1 MHRKVK
7 KTKEI
12 APVYETNPI
21 TANKTEKSGNVYNK
35 TKQNAEYAREWS
47 KENKL

>member
-12 APVYETNPI
+12 APVYETNPV
-21 TANKTEKSGNVYNK
+21 TENKTEKNGNVYNK